1 MSAATPTL
9 RPNPSLPRVYLYRDA
24 VDFRKSYRGLS
35 LIVEQELGHDPFSGL
50 LYCFTNRTRSRI
62 KCLFWEESGF
72 VLYYKALSEEK
83 FKWPRGGESLL
94 SITGEQLNWLLSG
107 YDILLLKSHRALHY
121 ESVS

>member
-1 MSAATPTL
+1 MSSVAPTL
-9 RPNPSLPRVYLYRDA
+9 RPNQALPLVYLYRDA

-62 KCLFWEESGF
+62 KCLFWEETGF

-83 FKWPRGGESLL
+83 FKWPRKGDSLL

-107 YDILLLKSHRALHY
+107 YDILLLKPHRALAY